1 MSDFLSILTHER
13 RLKANT
19 KDLSVADLQ
28 DVKAKLERVIS
39 AREEEEA
46 QLRQEEEVKRARI
59 AAIKQQMQEAGLN
72 LDDLGLSGSTASAG
86 SSEPRRKRA
95 PKPAKYEYTDNG
107 EHKTWTGQGRTP
119 KVIQQALDQ
128 GKSLDSF
135 LIK

>member
-28 DVKAKLERVIS
+28 DVKAKLERIIT

-46 QLRQEEEVKRARI
+46 ELRQEEEVKQARV
-59 AAIKQQMQEAGLN
+59 AEIKKKMQEAGLN
-72 LDDLGLSGSTASAG
+72 IEDLGLGGSSGS
-86 SSEPRRKRA
+86 SSKEPRRKRA

-107 EHKTWTGQGRTP
+107 ERKTWTGQGRTP
-119 KVIQQALDQ
+119 KVIQQALDK
-128 GKSLDSF
+128 GKSLNSF